1 MFSHLVKKLT
11 FKLVLINKH
20 MRFFFGY
27 KEIYNLT
34 VVKENNVY
42 TIFLKKIFLG

>member
-1 MFSHLVKKLT
+1 
-11 FKLVLINKH
+11 
-20 MRFFFGY
+20 MRFFFVRY

-42 TIFLKKIFLG
+42 TTVLDLSNVKK